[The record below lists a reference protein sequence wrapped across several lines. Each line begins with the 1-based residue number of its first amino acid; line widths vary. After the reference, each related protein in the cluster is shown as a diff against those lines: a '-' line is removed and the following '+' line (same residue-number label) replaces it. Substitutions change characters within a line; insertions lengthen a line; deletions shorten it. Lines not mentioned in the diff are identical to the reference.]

1 MKYIPGG
8 IAKLPEDAELKDHEA
23 EGGDRRRAHA
33 CVLFSRAVKAMRIAV
48 VPGDGI
54 GVDVTSEAMKVLA
67 AAARAATIGV
77 ATTEFPWSA
86 DHYLKT
92 GESLPKGGFDDL
104 RANYDAIFMGA
115 FGDPRVP
122 DMAHARDILLGAR
135 FVLDL
140 YVNARPIRCLDERL
154 NPLKGF
160 RASDIDFTI
169 FRENT
174 EGSYAGTGGN
184 FKKGTPDEVA
194 LQEDISTRKGV
205 ERIIR
210 HAFAHAKAHGKTK
223 VCMSDK
229 SNAMRFVGD
238 LWQRTFQEVA
248 REYPEIEASHLYV
261 DALVMQMVKDPA
273 QFEVVVTNNMFG
285 DITTD
290 LGAAL
295 QGGLGMAASG
305 NIHPGRIS
313 MFEPVHGSAPKYAG
327 TGKAN
332 PFGAILT
339 IAMMLDHLDAP
350 EPARAIEAAVQRCVA
365 ERQCTHDV
373 GGSLTTSQAGDA
385 VVERLN

>member
-1 MKYIPGG
+1 MKTFRLAI
-8 IAKLPEDAELKDHEA
+8 
-23 EGGDRRRAHA
+23 
-33 CVLFSRAVKAMRIAV
+33 

-54 GVDVTSEAMKVLA
+54 GVDVTREAVKVLDALPGGTA
-67 AAARAATIGV
+67 AFEKV
-77 ATTEFPWSA
+77 FFPWSA
-86 DHYLKT
+86 DHYLAT
-92 GESLPKGGFDDL
+92 GESVPKGAFDDL
-104 RANYDAIFMGA
+104 AARYDAIFMGA

-122 DMAHARDILLGAR
+122 DMAHAREILLGAR

-140 YVNARPIRCLDERL
+140 YVNYRPVRCLAERL
-154 NPLKGF
+154 NPL
-160 RASDIDFTI
+160 RNVPASAIDFVI

-194 LQEDISTRKGV
+194 LQEDVSTRKGV
-205 ERIIR
+205 ERIVR
-210 HAFAHAKAHGKTK
+210 HAFEFAKARGKRR

-238 LWQRTFQEVA
+238 LWQRTFHEVA
-248 REYPEIEASHLYV
+248 AEYPGIAASHLYV
-261 DALVMQMVKDPA
+261 DALVMQMVKDPG
-273 QFEVVVTNNMFG
+273 QFEVIVTNNMFG

-305 NIHPGRIS
+305 NIHPGRVS

-339 IAMMLDHLDAP
+339 VALMLEHLGLGEAG
-350 EPARAIEAAVQRCVA
+350 RAVEAAVVA
-365 ERQCTHDV
+365 CLAAEECTADV
-373 GGSLTTSQAGDA
+373 GGALTTAQAGDA
-385 VVERLN
+385 VARRLGRV